1 VSSDSRRPR
10 CALDVA
16 GTGAD
21 TLTGCADSANG
32 GTGEIDKLTG
42 GTDADL
48 FELGWSGGCY
58 YNDGSITATGI
69 TDYAIIT
76 DFTVGVD
83 RLQLDGSYSN
93 YYVGASGASRV
104 TGYGVWYEQGAK
116 DELIAVI
123 QSTTT
128 ITVSNTISVAYF
140 V

>member
-1 VSSDSRRPR
+1 MEGRPPCR
-10 CALDVA
+10 PTLA
-16 GTGAD
+16 GRVCTHQ
-21 TLTGCADSANG
+21 S
-32 GTGEIDKLTG
+32 DKLTG
-42 GTDADL
+42 ATGADL

-58 YNDGSITATGI
+58 YNDGSIRATG
-69 TDYAIIT
+69 TSDYALIT

-83 RLQLDGSYSN
+83 RLQLDGASSN
-93 YYVGASGASRV
+93 YYVGASGVSGL

-128 ITVSNTISVAYF
+128 ITVSNTISVAYY